1 MACVIVMPRLI
12 MPRLIMPCLGL
23 FFSSVVVAFV
33 PRLIMPM
40 PLMTRLGPMI
50 MLPRGPE
57 ILPERPLR
65 RQKPQLLGGGGARQ
79 RPVQPR
85 RHLRPDPDHQTCL
98 LQPRRL

>member
-1 MACVIVMPRLI
+1 

-23 FFSSVVVAFV
+23 FFSAVVVAFV

-40 PLMTRLGPMI
+40 IVMPSLGPMI
-50 MLPRGPE
+50 MRACGTK

-65 RQKPQLLGGGGARQ
+65 RQKPQLLGGGGALQ

-85 RHLRPDPDHQTCL
+85 RHLRPDPDHQPSL